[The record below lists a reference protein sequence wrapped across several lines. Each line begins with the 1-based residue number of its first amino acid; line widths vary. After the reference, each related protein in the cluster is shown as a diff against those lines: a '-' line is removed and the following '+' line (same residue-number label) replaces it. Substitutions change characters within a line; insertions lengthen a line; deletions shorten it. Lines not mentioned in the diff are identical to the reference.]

1 MLEGKVGSQAVLR
14 YSWEANEIQGLGK
27 MIFGPS
33 LFTESS
39 STQCA
44 LVFTHPSHSLA
55 QLCLSLRSE
64 ENPRRGWENTWPQC
78 PMGNYGEND
87 DSSVRKMNWKCS
99 SWEEGSSVVSA
110 SQYTSFEGLCFCFV
124 RGGVF
129 QRFMSLLSKGRVC
142 RRSVE
147 VAHRWAWMFATPSL
161 PCLWFKARRVFQ
173 RNQETNQK
181 SDWLPLKIPLV
192 FRVWTDYR

>member
-1 MLEGKVGSQAVLR
+1 MKSRAWERWSLVLH
-14 YSWEANEIQGLGK
+14 S
-27 MIFGPS
+27 S
-33 LFTESS
+33 LKGS

-44 LVFTHPSHSLA
+44 LVFTHPSPSPGPALFISEIRGEHTQRLRKYLTTVSYGKLWREWW
-55 QLCLSLRSE
+55 LLSEKDEWKVLFL
-64 ENPRRGWENTWPQC
+64 GGGVLGGQC
-78 PMGNYGEND
+78 KP
-87 DSSVRKMNWKCS
+87 V
-99 SWEEGSSVVSA
+99 
-110 SQYTSFEGLCFCFV
+110 YTSFEGLCFCFV

-129 QRFMSLLSKGRVC
+129 QRFVSLLSKGRVC